1 MTLRTGKI
9 FNLRSIFN
17 QNFQKK
23 QVSQKS
29 FQRHDAEKIFWMIK
43 DREDI
48 KSSFT
53 IVPDSG
59 HQINVENPARL
70 NPVLQ
75 NILNK
80 YN

>member
-1 MTLRTGKI
+1 
-9 FNLRSIFN
+9 
-17 QNFQKK
+17 
-23 QVSQKS
+23 
-29 FQRHDAEKIFWMIK
+29 MIK

>member
-1 MTLRTGKI
+1 
-9 FNLRSIFN
+9 
-17 QNFQKK
+17 
-23 QVSQKS
+23 
-29 FQRHDAEKIFWMIK
+29 MIK
-43 DREDI
+43 DNEKI

-59 HQINVENPARL
+59 HQINVEDPALL

-80 YN
+80 YNWANIDKMDTKKALRKNYIFEI